1 MKFFKRFL
9 STFFFCSFFYNLSAQ
24 NVVFTKQANA
34 FPLVS
39 GGSAATIYYDTA
51 DARVVSIAAQ
61 LFSNDVR
68 LVSEVTPVVDS
79 SFNLKAY
86 SVIVGSIGKSN
97 LVDRLVKSGKLK
109 VNGIV
114 GKWESYVFAV
124 IDNPVAGCKQALVI
138 AGSDERGTAFGIF
151 ELSKMIGVS
160 PFYWWA
166 DINPNQRE
174 EIYVTKGVRVAA
186 PPSVKYRGIFI
197 NDEDWGLQPW
207 AAKTYEPETG
217 DIGPKTYAKVFELLL
232 RLKANMIWPAMHPST
247 KPFYY
252 YPGNKQVAAD
262 YSIVIGS
269 SHAEPMLRNNVGE
282 WDKATM
288 GDFNYLTNPDKV
300 QEYWE
305 ARVKESSINDA
316 IYTLGMRGIHDS
328 GLEGIKDPKDAVPL
342 LERIFEDQRSMIR
355 KYINKDVTKVPQV
368 FTAYKEVLDI
378 YDKGL
383 KVPDDVTIVWP
394 DDNYGYIQRLN
405 DEKEKKRKGGSGV
418 YYHASYWGRPHDY
431 LWLSTTHPSL
441 VREEMMKAYEAKAD
455 RIWVLNVGDIK
466 PLEYTIIQFFD
477 MAYNVKPFKDPK
489 YTYQHLMDWTTSI
502 FGKLTGTFA
511 GDLLWSYYW
520 LAFERRPEFMGW
532 SQTEPTTKTN
542 YTSYNHYSYGDE
554 AQKRITRYGLLEK
567 AAKAYR
573 SQALPKDSN
582 AFYQLIYYP
591 VVCAALMNKKFL
603 YRDKSYI
610 YSKQKRYSAS
620 YYATLA
626 NKAYDDIVKETDY
639 YNTKLSGGKW
649 NHIMSMEPRKLPV
662 YQKPVIGDIIM
673 PEGDGWGIAPEGY
686 DSVAADQQQPFK
698 LPVFHVVHKQRFFI
712 DIFLTGNKKVNW
724 AAVENNVF
732 RLSKTSGTLVPNG
745 DSSQVRVWVYVN
757 WDRALL
763 PMNQRGEIT
772 ISGGGKQYVVQVEN
786 IEIADPALYNYKGF
800 IADNGVISI
809 YANNYSKNMSGN
821 WKVIDGLPGK
831 SLQAVQPL
839 PIVKDPIKK
848 SNSFVSYDFYTF
860 NASTPILNVYTLPTH
875 PLNKNYSMRYGVS
888 IDDGPMQ
895 VVDFRTYGRSEEW
908 KQNVL
913 RNNAIMKVTMPP
925 IKSGKHILQLYA
937 IDPGVI
943 LERIVIDLGGL
954 KSPYSFLEESKSG
967 QYYPGEIHQLLEQ

>member
-1 MKFFKRFL
+1 MKHLKRFFATL
-9 STFFFCSFFYNLSAQ
+9 VFSGFFINLYAQ
-24 NVVFTKQANA
+24 QVVFRKQANL
-34 FPLVS
+34 FPIVN
-39 GGSAATIYYDTA
+39 GENAVTIFYDTA
-51 DARVVSIAAQ
+51 DATVVRIAAE

-68 LVSEVTPVVDS
+68 LVTGVGPVLNS
-79 SFNLKAY
+79 SIILKPY
-86 SVIVGSIGKSN
+86 SIIVGTIGKSR
-97 LVDRLVKSGKLK
+97 LVDRIVKSGKLK
-109 VNGIV
+109 VSGIV
-114 GKWESYVFAV
+114 GKWESYVFTV
-124 IDNPVAGCKQALVI
+124 VDNPVAGCKQALVI
-138 AGSDERGTAFGIF
+138 AGSDARGTAFGIF

-166 DINPNQRE
+166 DINPEQHG
-174 EIYVTKGVRVAA
+174 EIYVTKGLHVAA
-186 PPSVKYRGIFI
+186 PPSVRYRGIFI

-207 AAKTYEPETG
+207 AAKTFEPGTG

-252 YPGNKQVAAD
+252 YAGNKQVAAD

-288 GDFNYLTNPDKV
+288 GDFNYLTNPQKV

-305 ARVKESSINDA
+305 MRVKESSVNEV

-342 LERIFEDQRSMIR
+342 LERIFEDQRGMIR
-355 KYINKDVTKVPQV
+355 KYIDKDVTKVPQA

-405 DEKEKKRKGGSGV
+405 DEKEKKRKGGAGV

-431 LWLSTTHPSL
+431 LWLSTTHPAL

-466 PLEYTIIQFFD
+466 PLEYNITQFFD
-477 MAYNVKPFKDPK
+477 MAYNVMPFKNPK
-489 YTYQHLMDWTTSI
+489 YVRQHLINWTRSI
-502 FGKLTGTFA
+502 FGKEMGLYA
-511 GDLLWSYYW
+511 GSVLWEYYQ

-542 YTSYNHYSYGDE
+542 YTAYNHYSYGDE
-554 AQKRITRYGLLEK
+554 AQVRIDKYDLLEN
-567 AAKAYR
+567 AVRTYR
-573 SQALPKDSN
+573 SRVAPADSN

-591 VVCAALMNKKFL
+591 VVCASLMNKKFL
-603 YRDKSYI
+603 CRDKSYI
-610 YSKQKRYSAS
+610 YNKQHRFSAS
-620 YYATLA
+620 YYASLA
-626 NKAYDDIVKETDY
+626 NQAYEAIEKETKY
-639 YNTKLSGGKW
+639 YNMQVSGGKW

-662 YQKPVIGDIIM
+662 YQRPVIDNITM

-698 LPVFHVVHKQRFFI
+698 LPVFNIANDQQFFI

-724 AAVENNVF
+724 GAATYNNF
-732 RLSKTSGTLVPNG
+732 IRLSQTSGTLVPNG
-745 DSSQVRVWVYVN
+745 DSSQVRLWVHIYRN
-757 WDRALL
+757 RSSL
-763 PMNQRGEIT
+763 PGNQKGEI
-772 ISGGGKQYVVQVEN
+772 IFSGGGKQFVVQVED
-786 IEIADPALYNYKGF
+786 IGILHPDLSGYKGF
-800 IADNGVISI
+800 IEKNGIVSI
-809 YANNYSKNMSGN
+809 YATSFAKNLSGN
-821 WKVIDGLPGK
+821 WKVIDGLGYTGR
-831 SLQAVQPL
+831 SLQSVQPL
-839 PIVKDPIKK
+839 PPLPPVKDSIKK
-848 SNSFVSYDFYTF
+848 SNSFVSYDFFTF
-860 NASTPILNVYTLPTH
+860 KASTPVLNVYTLPTH
-875 PLNKNYSMRYGVS
+875 PLNKNYSVRYGVS

-913 RNNAIMKVTMPP
+913 RNNAIKKVTMPSM
-925 IKSGKHILQLYA
+925 KKGKHTLKVYA

-943 LERIVIDLGGL
+943 LDRIIIDLGGL
-954 KSPYSFLEESKSG
+954 KNPYSVLPESKM
-967 QYYPGEIHQLLEQ
+967 P